1 MAGNTKVLVIGA
13 TGYIGQHIA
22 KAAASEPGV
31 TAFALVSKATEERA
45 TAERA
50 AAVEKLRSTP
60 DLNVLEVTCTTNYLF
75 LAFHYSG
82 RVFAWLLVSGERKAP
97 MGLLIELFAKT
108 ILY

>member
-31 TAFALVSKATEERA
+31 TAFALVSKATGERA

-50 AAVEKLRSTP
+50 AAVEKLRGTQG
-60 DLNVLEVTCTTNYLF
+60 LNVLEVTHHCALRNMI
-75 LAFHYSG
+75 SCDS
-82 RVFAWLLVSGERKAP
+82 V
-97 MGLLIELFAKT
+97 
-108 ILY
+108 